1 MPERYLYEYAVIRV
15 LPKIEREEFLNVGV
29 IVFSKQAK
37 FIKMLYR
44 LDEERL
50 KIFSDKIDIDQLTD
64 ILEGYEKIAT
74 GSAAGGYIATFDIP
88 ERFRWITSVKSS
100 CVQTSRPHPG
110 FSSDLEKTT
119 GMLFEELVL

>member
-15 LPKIEREEFLNVGV
+15 LPKIEREEFLNVGI

-37 FIKMLYR
+37 FIKMLHYINEQR
-44 LDEERL
+44 LHALAGEVDIEEL
-50 KIFSDKIDIDQLTD
+50 KD
-64 ILEGYEKIAT
+64 ILVGYEKITT
-74 GSAAGGYIATFDIP
+74 GVKEGGYIATFDIP

-110 FSSDLEKTT
+110 FSTDLEKTT
-119 GMLFEELVL
+119 QTLFEELVL

>member
-37 FIKMLYR
+37 FIKMLYHIDEQR
-44 LDEERL
+44 LR
-50 KIFSDKIDIDQLTD
+50 IFAAEVDIDQLKD
-64 ILEGYEKIAT
+64 ILSGYEKIAK
-74 GSAAGGYIATFDIP
+74 GSKDGGYIATFDIP

-110 FSSDLEKTT
+110 FSTDLEKTLQT
-119 GMLFEELVL
+119 LFEELVL